1 MIKPIHIAVT
11 SVGSGIGQSI
21 VQSCRLSHLPLFI
34 VGFDLNPFA
43 FGAYDC
49 DVQQTVPKVTSPEYI
64 DKLLTSC
71 VEYGVSLLIPGL
83 DSELLLIS
91 KNKKRF
97 EDKGIR
103 VLVADPAFIQ
113 LCRDKIVWSHELH
126 SKTDAI
132 IPCYDYDKIES
143 LIEAGEVKYPL
154 IAKPKDGSAS
164 AGVRI
169 INSDRSLRELNNS
182 FVIQPYIFPADN
194 DPYYETLKNAV
205 ENEIFLQIAEVSV
218 QYAISRDKQILGK
231 MASYNRLKDGVP
243 IEIVPVEDQRI
254 WDTLEDLFPYLYE
267 KGMYGPVNFQGRMTE
282 IGPIF
287 FEMNGRFTGITGLRS
302 MMGFNEVEVLI
313 KHILEINGNGV
324 RHRIEN
330 NPRRIGIRQVSD
342 RTVNSSN
349 YRYLSEKLESY
360 NLYTGHTKK
369 ETLLITGA
377 TGWLGK
383 QLVNALSERDIYE
396 TIILLVRNNRGSE
409 FKNQLFDTSRIR
421 IVQTSEYLNGTWSIG
436 RVDTILHLA
445 SGRSPDGAEAIAD
458 GLKFTE
464 QLVTD
469 AALFQIPAFINISS
483 QSVYGLNR
491 KPLWSESL
499 PLAPETPYAMSKA
512 ASEYMVESLRR
523 HNKPTHTTSLRL
535 SRLYGFGEGVRW
547 NELPHQF
554 ALRAVKG
561 EKLRI
566 QGGNQRFDLIH
577 INDAVEA
584 IIRVLGSDPQIWR
597 PAYNLGCGTSIGI
610 VEIAEYAIES
620 AKNAG
625 YIGASVEIVPYT
637 NSMEFGMTMGL
648 FQRDFNWIPRV
659 TLKEAMDKLVSVIS
673 NGDKDLEGLR

>member
-1 MIKPIHIAVT
+1 
-11 SVGSGIGQSI
+11 
-21 VQSCRLSHLPLFI
+21 
-34 VGFDLNPFA
+34 
-43 FGAYDC
+43 
-49 DVQQTVPKVTSPEYI
+49 
-64 DKLLTSC
+64 
-71 VEYGVSLLIPGL
+71 
-83 DSELLLIS
+83 
-91 KNKKRF
+91 
-97 EDKGIR
+97 
-103 VLVADPAFIQ
+103 
-113 LCRDKIVWSHELH
+113 
-126 SKTDAI
+126 
-132 IPCYDYDKIES
+132 
-143 LIEAGEVKYPL
+143 
-154 IAKPKDGSAS
+154 
-164 AGVRI
+164 
-169 INSDRSLRELNNS
+169 
-182 FVIQPYIFPADN
+182 
-194 DPYYETLKNAV
+194 
-205 ENEIFLQIAEVSV
+205 
-218 QYAISRDKQILGK
+218 
-231 MASYNRLKDGVP
+231 
-243 IEIVPVEDQRI
+243 
-254 WDTLEDLFPYLYE
+254 
-267 KGMYGPVNFQGRMTE
+267 
-282 IGPIF
+282 
-287 FEMNGRFTGITGLRS
+287 
-302 MMGFNEVEVLI
+302 LI

>member
-1 MIKPIHIAVT
+1 MSKPIRIAVT

-49 DVQQTVPKVTSPEYI
+49 DIQQTVPKVTSPEYI
-64 DKLLTSC
+64 DNLLSSC
-71 VEYGVSLLIPGL
+71 VDFGVSLLIPGL

-97 EDKGIR
+97 EDNGIR

-113 LCRDKIVWSHELH
+113 LCRDKILWSCELH
-126 SKTDAI
+126 SKTTAI

-143 LIEAGEVKYPL
+143 LIKAGEVKYPL
-154 IAKPKDGSAS
+154 IAKPKDGSGS

-169 INSDRSLRELNNS
+169 INSERSLHELNNS

-194 DPYYETLKNAV
+194 DPYYDTLKNAV
-205 ENEIFLQIAEVSV
+205 ENEIFLQIAEISV

-243 IEIVPVEDQRI
+243 IEIVPVEDQRV

-282 IGPIF
+282 KGPIF

-313 KHILEINGNGV
+313 KHILDINGNDI
-324 RHRIEN
+324 RNRIEN

-349 YRYLSEKLESY
+349 YRYLSDKLKSY
-360 NLYTGHTKK
+360 NLYTGHSKK
-369 ETLLITGA
+369 GTLLITGA

-383 QLVNALSERDIYE
+383 QIVNALSERDMYE
-396 TIILLVRNNRGSE
+396 TIVLLVRDNRDSE
-409 FKNQLFDTSRIR
+409 FKNQLFDTRRIR

-436 RVDTILHLA
+436 RIDTILHLA

-469 AALFQIPAFINISS
+469 AVLFQIPAFINISS
-483 QSVYGLNR
+483 QSVYGLKR

-499 PLAPETPYAMSKA
+499 PLAPETPYAMAKA

-523 HNKPTHTTSLRL
+523 HNKLTHTTSLRL
-535 SRLYGFGEGVRW
+535 SRIYGYGEGVRW

-554 ALRAVKG
+554 ALRAIKN

-577 INDAVEA
+577 IDDAVEA
-584 IIRVLGSDPQIWR
+584 ILRVLDSDPRTWK
-597 PAYNLGCGTSIGI
+597 PTYNLGCGTSIGI
-610 VEIAEYAIES
+610 VEIAEHAIES
-620 AKNAG
+620 AKKAG
-625 YIGASVEIVPYT
+625 YTEAAIELVPDT
-637 NSMEFGMTMGL
+637 NSMEFGMTMDL
-648 FQRDFNWIPRV
+648 FQRDFSWVPRV
-659 TLKEAMDKLVSVIS
+659 TLKEAMDKLVSVVS
-673 NGDKDLEGLR
+673 NGNKDLEGLM